1 MIRTTRFVRGITAL
15 ELLIIAA
22 VAAVLV
28 AFAVPLV
35 SYMMSKSDMEQ
46 AINITESSIQ
56 SAREAARFYN
66 TDVLIHLEMDE
77 EEKQQSIVLSIPAL
91 QKDPALNEV
100 TEDYALPLGFQVY
113 IDSEII
119 HFEPTGEVELPAH
132 VKIVSNSGENPDHQ
146 LVID

>member
-1 MIRTTRFVRGITAL
+1 
-15 ELLIIAA
+15 
-22 VAAVLV
+22 
-28 AFAVPLV
+28 
-35 SYMMSKSDMEQ
+35 MMSRSDMKQ

-56 SAREAARFYN
+56 SAREAARIYN

-100 TEDYALPLGFQVY
+100 KEDYAVPFGFQVF
-113 IDSEII
+113 IDGEILHI
-119 HFEPTGEVELPAH
+119 EPTGKVELPAH
-132 VKIVSNSGENPDHQ
+132 VKIFSNSGENPDHQ

>member
-1 MIRTTRFVRGITAL
+1 VIRTTRFVRGITAL

-28 AFAVPLV
+28 AFAVPIV

-56 SAREAARFYN
+56 SARDAARFYN

-100 TEDYALPLGFQVY
+100 TEDFALPLGFQVY
-113 IDSEII
+113 IDGEII
-119 HFEPTGEVELPAH
+119 HFEPTGEVEFPAH